1 MNIGIIGIGHVGSVL
16 GRRWAENGHRVVFGA
31 RDPSGE
37 KAASVVARAG
47 AGASAA
53 TVAEAASSAELVVI
67 ATPFDATEEAIAA
80 AGDLTGKV
88 VIDCT
93 CPLAPKLSG
102 LTVGT
107 TDSAAE
113 AVARWA
119 PGARIVKSL
128 NCTGTAN
135 MADPRYKEGALVM
148 FVCGDDA
155 DAKAVATEVVA
166 ELGFEVVD
174 AGPLESARWLEPLA
188 MLWISLAYKWG
199 QGQDVGFRL
208 VRR

>member
-174 AGPLESARWLEPLA
+174 AGPLESARWLEPWA
-188 MLWISLAYKWG
+188 MQWISHA
-199 QGQDVGFRL
+199 
-208 VRR
+208 